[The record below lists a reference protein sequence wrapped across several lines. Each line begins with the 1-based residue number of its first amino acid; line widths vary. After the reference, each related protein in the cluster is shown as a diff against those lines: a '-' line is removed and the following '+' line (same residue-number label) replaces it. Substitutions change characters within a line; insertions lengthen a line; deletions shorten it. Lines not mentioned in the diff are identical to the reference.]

1 MAKLTKKQAKY
12 VQHRA
17 RGLSREQSAIMAGYS
32 ENGGDPVAERIEK
45 SETVSQELA
54 RVRAETASNVGI
66 TKEMVIEMLRE
77 AADLAKL
84 QADPTGIVQA
94 AREMGKMLGFYA
106 PEVKKITRDMNKQDL
121 QKLLTEL
128 TEDELLRLANA
139 KVIDV
144 TPRREEDKILSDV

>member
-1 MAKLTKKQAKY
+1 
-12 VQHRA
+12 
-17 RGLSREQSAIMAGYS
+17 MAGYS

-144 TPRREEDKILSDV
+144 TPRSEEDKILSDV